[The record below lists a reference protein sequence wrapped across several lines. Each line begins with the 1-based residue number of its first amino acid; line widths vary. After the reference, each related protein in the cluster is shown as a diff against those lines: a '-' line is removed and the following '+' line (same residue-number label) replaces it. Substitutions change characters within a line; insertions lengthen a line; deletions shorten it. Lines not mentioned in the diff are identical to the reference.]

1 MPSEANRNVFEP
13 QFHSAGPSVLV
24 IDEDPALRRLLRRE
38 LVAAGRI
45 WFVTFHPSYSYEDF
59 VEGFRPIKSETP
71 NPLAYD
77 VVPGPFKLACQ
88 ACKPDT
94 RPIHKDEEYSG
105 PHCLDR
111 KRAFLRYTL
120 SGHPDRD
127 TLAARLVCWLA
138 LVCRP
143 DFRYIP
149 FAG

>member
-1 MPSEANRNVFEP
+1 MSCRDLEYVF
-13 QFHSAGPSVLV
+13 H
-24 IDEDPALRRLLRRE
+24 D
-38 LVAAGRI
+38 
-45 WFVTFHPSYSYEDF
+45 
-59 VEGFRPIKSETP
+59 SETDGEDHAHSEEHVYP
-71 NPLAYD
+71 
-77 VVPGPFKLACQ
+77 CQ
-88 ACKPDT
+88 NLSLSWDQDQPKWED
-94 RPIHKDEEYSG
+94 YSG

-143 DFRYIP
+143 DSRYIP

>member
-1 MPSEANRNVFEP
+1 MDDCLSSRLIDYNK
-13 QFHSAGPSVLV
+13 QFLDDPVTLIKQYLHRMSV
-24 IDEDPALRRLLRRE
+24 LLRR
-38 LVAAGRI
+38 
-45 WFVTFHPSYSYEDF
+45 
-59 VEGFRPIKSETP
+59 
-71 NPLAYD
+71 
-77 VVPGPFKLACQ
+77 Q
-88 ACKPDT
+88 
-94 RPIHKDEEYSG
+94 YSG